1 MRDTF
6 TEVSLILFSLELLYS
21 NLSLTFFDYLS
32 FYFTT
37 ISHNVL
43 DTAHKSV
50 AYEFRY
56 SAKNLLLSTCEY
68 GVPPYCV

>member
-6 TEVSLILFSLELLYS
+6 YKVSLISHWNYS
-21 NLSLTFFDYLS
+21 ILPYLS

-37 ISHNVL
+37 ISRNVL
-43 DTAHKSV
+43 DTAHKLV

-56 SAKNLLLSTCEY
+56 SAKSLLLSTCEY